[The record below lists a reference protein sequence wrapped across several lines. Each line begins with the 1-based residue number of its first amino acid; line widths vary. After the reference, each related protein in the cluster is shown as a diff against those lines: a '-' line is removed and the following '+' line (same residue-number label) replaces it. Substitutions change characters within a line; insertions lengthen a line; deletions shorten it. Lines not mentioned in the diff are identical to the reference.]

1 MANKRFE
8 SKLFQTFF
16 SKCLCKGRTA
26 TKHMCRFKKNMAQD
40 LNNVIPDSG
49 GLQSV
54 FPPHSFPAAQ
64 RALLCTSYGYRWSI
78 GRNGFK
84 RWSKNCSWMK
94 LKEGPK
100 DSAKQVRR
108 KSKMEYLENH
118 PSGWR
123 KWLITMVINS
133 IILSKWNWLLWLIQ
147 YLLLQARLGFALPA
161 AVQKCRM
168 PPQVTPAKKGKC
180 TKMFSGIYDTNG
192 FAWSRVLTHLKTGM
206 FRVLLADLPFK
217 KFLLE
222 DPTTLLNFINLLV
235 RTLSKCFAHS
245 FLFMLLHRFF
255 SNSRQI
261 PKNTWQLHLPT
272 LCVTPSPLK
281 TPFPLP
287 WLPWQRSLWPNSMGH
302 WTICEEWQLSVKLM

>member
-147 YLLLQARLGFALPA
+147 YLLLQARLALPSLQRFRSA
-161 AVQKCRM
+161 GCPPKSHQPRKESVLKRCFQESMIRM
-168 PPQVTPAKKGKC
+168 ASLGA
-180 TKMFSGIYDTNG
+180 G
-192 FAWSRVLTHLKTGM
+192 F
-206 FRVLLADLPFK
+206 
-217 KFLLE
+217 
-222 DPTTLLNFINLLV
+222 
-235 RTLSKCFAHS
+235 
-245 FLFMLLHRFF
+245 
-255 SNSRQI
+255 
-261 PKNTWQLHLPT
+261 
-272 LCVTPSPLK
+272 
-281 TPFPLP
+281 
-287 WLPWQRSLWPNSMGH
+287 
-302 WTICEEWQLSVKLM
+302 